1 MPFLDGSPPERLCK
15 PIVEHIESL
24 GVQVRL
30 RLNSRIQKIKL
41 KKDGHVRNF
50 LMNDGNII
58 KGDAYVFTISLFQV
72 IPLFDVVANTNI
84 SSRA

>member
-1 MPFLDGSPPERLCK
+1 MAFLDGSPPERLCK

-24 GVQVRL
+24 GVQV

-58 KGDAYVFTISLFQV
+58 KGNAYVFTISLFQV

>member
-1 MPFLDGSPPERLCK
+1 MAFLDGSPPERLCK
-15 PIVEHIESL
+15 LIEHIESL
-24 GVQVRL
+24 GVHV